1 MIPNS
6 TWLGAR
12 GRQAVGL
19 ITGLALLLLACA
31 PATAGTLEDVRKRG
45 HLACGV
51 AEGPLGFSYVDDRG
65 AWSGL
70 DVDFC
75 AGLAAAI
82 FGRKDAVK
90 YRALTAADRFS
101 ALKAGDVDVLGRSAT
116 WTLSRDMDLGARF
129 VAPLFHDGLG
139 LLVRRSQGVSS
150 ALELSGATICISAG
164 GPAQPH
170 LEEYFTHRGMKI
182 NAIVFEKWEDAI
194 RAFQNKRCTALS
206 ADITALALVRSTIGS
221 ADEHQILPE
230 IMSKEPLGPV
240 VRLGDDR
247 WFGIVRWVLFAM
259 ITAEE
264 HAVTTANVDVART
277 NSHLVEVRRL
287 LGTDGDLGASLGLS
301 RDWAYRV
308 IKSVGN
314 YGEMFER
321 NLGMRSTLRLERG
334 ANNLW
339 SKGGLLHSPP
349 FR

>member
-1 MIPNS
+1 MLLKT
-6 TWLGAR
+6 TWLAER
-12 GRQAVGL
+12 RRQAVFL
-19 ITGLALLLLACA
+19 ITSLALLLVAYT
-31 PATAGTLEDVRKRG
+31 PATSATLEDVRKRG

-90 YRALTAADRFS
+90 YRALTAADRFA

-116 WTLSRDMDLGARF
+116 WTLSRDADLGARF
-129 VAPLFHDGLG
+129 VSPLFYDGLG

-150 ALELSGATICISAG
+150 ALELTGATICISAG

-170 LEEYFTHRGMKI
+170 LDEYFTQRGMKMS
-182 NAIVFEKWEDAI
+182 AVVFEKWEEAI
-194 RAFQNKRCTALS
+194 RAFQNKTCTALS
-206 ADITALALVRSTIGS
+206 ADITALALVRSSIGS
-221 ADEHQILPE
+221 ADELQILPE
-230 IMSKEPLGPV
+230 IMSKEPLAPA
-240 VRLGDDR
+240 VRLGDES
-247 WFGIVRWVLFAM
+247 WFGIVRWVLFAL

-264 HAVTTANVDVART
+264 HGITSANIETVRA
-277 NSHLVEVRRL
+277 NSNLVEVRRL
-287 LGTDGDLGASLGLS
+287 LGIDGDLGASLGLS

-308 IKSVGN
+308 IKNVGN

-321 NLGMRSTLRLERG
+321 NIGMRSTLRLERG

-339 SKGGLLHSPP
+339 SKGGLLYAPP